1 MNRSSRGFNQEN
13 IQDMNRTLL
22 LHLLRKEGVCARA
35 HLANLSQLK
44 QATVTNIVS
53 DFIDWGLVK
62 EVGFL
67 VGSKGRRSIGISVNN
82 DDFGVL
88 AIRLARKNY
97 TVGVADLSGNLV
109 EKKRVDLDVNQHPKV
124 TFESIIRDAGEL
136 MLKSDARK
144 IMAIG
149 MAIPGP
155 YSEKRGRIELMTGV
169 LGWNEI
175 PIKETLQEIFKIPVF
190 VEQDANAGAL
200 AQYWHND
207 EDYKN
212 GVVVYIAVGQG
223 VGAGIINNG
232 ELLKGCIGV
241 AGEIG
246 HTSIAY
252 DGPRCACGNYGC
264 LENYC
269 SSIAFTKEVNKRL
282 RPKKDY
288 SFREISQLLKQG
300 DARVEEIFLEA
311 CDRLSIGVVNIVNSF
326 NPSVIVIG
334 DEMAHILPA
343 VMLGRIKENVS
354 KRVLP
359 EIYAN
364 MDITMS
370 VVSNDSMA
378 HGAAVVAIN
387 DIFNYPL
394 KYFGRQQEP
403 PIIRKS

>member
-1 MNRSSRGFNQEN
+1 MNKSIRGFNQEN

-22 LHLLRKEGVCARA
+22 LNLLRKEGICARA
-35 HLANLSQLK
+35 RLANLSQLK

-67 VGSKGRRSIGISVNN
+67 VGNKGRRSIGISINH

-97 TVGVADLSGNLV
+97 TVGVFNLSGNLLD
-109 EKKRVDLDVNQHPKV
+109 KKRVELDVNQHPRI
-124 TFESIIRDAGEL
+124 TFDSIIEDAGKL
-136 MLKSDARK
+136 IKASRSRQIL
-144 IMAIG
+144 AIG

-175 PIKETLQEIFKIPVF
+175 PIQETLQEIFRIPVF
-190 VEQDANAGAL
+190 MEQDANAGAL

-212 GVVVYIAVGQG
+212 GVVVYIAAGQG

-246 HTSIAY
+246 HTSICY
-252 DGPRCACGNYGC
+252 NGPRCACGNYGC

-269 SSIAFTKEVNKRL
+269 SSIAFTKEVNRVL
-282 RPKKDY
+282 GPGQDY
-288 SFREISQLLKQG
+288 TFRQVSQLLKDGNAQVM
-300 DARVEEIFLEA
+300 DIFLDV
-311 CDRLSIGVVNIVNSF
+311 CHKLSIGIVNIVNSF

-334 DEMAHILPA
+334 DEMSHILPA
-343 VMLGRIKENVS
+343 VMLERVKENVKS
-354 KRVLP
+354 RVLP

-378 HGAAVVAIN
+378 HGAAIVAIN
-387 DIFNYPL
+387 DVFSHPMR
-394 KYFGRQQEP
+394 YFEG
-403 PIIRKS
+403 S

>member
-1 MNRSSRGFNQEN
+1 MNLLGRGFNQEN

-22 LHLLRKEGVCARA
+22 LNLLRKEGVCARA

-67 VGSKGRRSIGISVNN
+67 VGSKGRRSIGISINN

-97 TVGVADLSGNLV
+97 TVGVFDLSGRLLDK
-109 EKKRVDLDVNQHPKV
+109 ERTELDVNQQPKI
-124 TFESIIRDAGEL
+124 TFEAIINDAGKL
-136 MLKSDARK
+136 IKSLKSRK
-144 IMAIG
+144 IIAIG

-169 LGWNEI
+169 LGWNEV
-175 PIKETLQEIFKIPVF
+175 PIRETLQDIFKMPVF

-246 HTSIAY
+246 HTSISF

-269 SSIAFTKEVNKRL
+269 SSIAFTREVNRVMAPEKE
-282 RPKKDY
+282 Y
-288 SFREISQLLKQG
+288 TFRQVSQLVREGNRQ
-300 DARVEEIFLEA
+300 ATEIFLDA
-311 CDRLSIGVVNIVNSF
+311 CDKLSIGVVNIVNSF

-334 DEMAHILPA
+334 DEMSHVVPS
-343 VMLGRIKENVS
+343 VMLERVKENV
-354 KRVLP
+354 KQRVLP

-364 MDITMS
+364 MNITMS

-378 HGAAVVAIN
+378 HGAAIVAIN
-387 DIFNYPL
+387 DIFNNPL
-394 KYFGRQQEP
+394 RYFEKGQA
-403 PIIRKS
+403 